1 MSIRKHVSFMLYLFS
16 SFDGI
21 IINITTDILNESYR
35 INKTVAFFRLFKLLL
50 HTRAQF
56 FFTAAKPIVNFFVDS
71 FIYLFI
77 HFPISSRVRHNFPR
91 LRTNDCGIKT
101 EISLTDVYET
111 QTSSLFCLEARS
123 GEAASAAIY
132 DTLLYRVFISI
143 YPQS

>member
-1 MSIRKHVSFMLYLFS
+1 MTLDKEKISVCAWFYSFL
-16 SFDGI
+16 
-21 IINITTDILNESYR
+21 R

-77 HFPISSRVRHNFPR
+77 HFPISSTVRHNFPR

>member
-1 MSIRKHVSFMLYLFS
+1 MTLDKEKISVCAWFYSFL
-16 SFDGI
+16 
-21 IINITTDILNESYR
+21 R

-77 HFPISSRVRHNFPR
+77 HFPISSTVRHNFPR

-132 DTLLYRVFISI
+132 DTLYGFISGI
-143 YPQS
+143 HFNLSTKLMALKRQL

>member
-1 MSIRKHVSFMLYLFS
+1 MTLDKEKISVCAWFYSFL
-16 SFDGI
+16 
-21 IINITTDILNESYR
+21 R

-77 HFPISSRVRHNFPR
+77 HFPISSTVRHNFPR

-123 GEAASAAIY
+123 GDAASAAIY
-132 DTLLYRVFISI
+132 DTLYGFISGI
-143 YPQS
+143 HFNLSTKLMALKRQL

>member
-1 MSIRKHVSFMLYLFS
+1 MTLDKEKISVCAWFYSFL
-16 SFDGI
+16 
-21 IINITTDILNESYR
+21 R

-77 HFPISSRVRHNFPR
+77 HLPVSSTVRHNFPR

-123 GEAASAAIY
+123 GDAASAAIY
-132 DTLLYRVFISI
+132 DTLYGFISGI
-143 YPQS
+143 HFNLSTKLMALKRQL